1 MALQASVREA
11 AAPASPYKD
20 GPAPSERAIGEVVGL
35 ESGAT
40 VTVRPI
46 DLTDAFKLRRMFERL
61 SPETVYHRFF
71 APIPTPRDEMLMH
84 ISTVDHATREAL
96 VAVAHDGEVVGIAQY
111 EAHAGAEEAEVAITV
126 EDAWQGS
133 GLGTEL
139 LLRLGKLGARR
150 GLVAFTAIVMGE
162 NSAAVRFLKRLSP
175 ETTVR
180 LDRGEYVVYAPL
192 RRAPAG
198 RSATR

>member
-1 MALQASVREA
+1 MAYAAVPPA
-11 AAPASPYKD
+11 AAPAA
-20 GPAPSERAIGEVVGL
+20 PALGEIVSLANG
-35 ESGAT
+35 ET
-40 VTVRPI
+40 VIVRPI

-71 APIPTPRDEMLMH
+71 APIPTPRDQMLMH
-84 ISTVDHATREAL
+84 ISAVDHETREAL
-96 VAVAHDGEVVGIAQY
+96 VAVAADGEVVGIAQY
-111 EAHAGAEEAEVAITV
+111 EGRTGAGEAEVAITV

-139 LLRLGKLGARR
+139 LLRLGKIGARR

-175 ETTVR
+175 DTTVR
-180 LDRGEYVVYAPL
+180 LEHGEYLVYAPL
-192 RRAPAG
+192 RRA
-198 RSATR
+198 

>member
-1 MALQASVREA
+1 MAYA
-11 AAPASPYKD
+11 AVPPAATPAPAL
-20 GPAPSERAIGEVVGL
+20 GEVVGL
-35 ESGAT
+35 PNGKTA
-40 VTVRPI
+40 TVRPI
-46 DLTDAFKLRRMFERL
+46 AVTDAFRLRRMFDRL

-71 APIPTPRDEMLMH
+71 APVPTRPDEMLMH
-84 ISTVDHATREAL
+84 ISAVDHETREAL
-96 VAVAHDGEVVGIAQY
+96 VAVGSDGEVVGVAQY
-111 EAHAGAEEAEVAITV
+111 EGRAGTDEAEVAITV

-175 ETTVR
+175 DTTVR
-180 LDRGEYVVYAPL
+180 LEHGEYVVYAPL
-192 RRAPAG
+192 RPVARW
-198 RSATR
+198 

>member
-1 MALQASVREA
+1 MAYAAVPPA
-11 AAPASPYKD
+11 AAP
-20 GPAPSERAIGEVVGL
+20 PAPALGEIVEL
-35 ESGAT
+35 ANGAT

-46 DLTDAFKLRRMFERL
+46 ELTDAFRLRRMFDRS

-71 APIPTPRDEMLMH
+71 APIPTPRDEMLVH
-84 ISTVDHATREAL
+84 ISAVDHETREAL
-96 VAVAHDGEVVGIAQY
+96 VALGADGELVGIAQY
-111 EAHAGAEEAEVAITV
+111 EGRPGADEAEVAIAV

-175 ETTVR
+175 DTTVR
-180 LDRGEYVVYAPL
+180 LEHGEYVVYTPL
-192 RRAPAG
+192 RRA
-198 RSATR
+198 SAPGPTHR

>member
-1 MALQASVREA
+1 MALGASVREA
-11 AAPASPYKD
+11 AAPASPSQD
-20 GPAPSERAIGEVVGL
+20 GPAPSERAIEDVVGL
-35 ESGAT
+35 RNGKTA
-40 VTVRPI
+40 TVRPI
-46 DLTDAFKLRRMFERL
+46 AVTDAFRLRRMFDRL

-71 APIPTPRDEMLMH
+71 APVPTRPDEMLIH
-84 ISTVDHATREAL
+84 ISTVDHDTREAL
-96 VAVAHDGEVVGIAQY
+96 VAVDGDGEIVGIAQY
-111 EAHAGAEEAEVAITV
+111 EGRAGAREAEVAITV

-175 ETTVR
+175 DTTVR
-180 LDRGEYVVYAPL
+180 LEHGEYVVYAPL
-192 RRAPAG
+192 RPVARP
-198 RSATR
+198 

>member
-1 MALQASVREA
+1 MAYAVVPPTAPPS
-11 AAPASPYKD
+11 APAL
-20 GPAPSERAIGEVVGL
+20 GEVVGL
-35 ESGAT
+35 ANGAT

-46 DLTDAFKLRRMFERL
+46 ELADAFRLRRMFDRL

-71 APIPTPRDEMLMH
+71 APIPSPRDEMLRH
-84 ISTVDHATREAL
+84 ISGVDHTTREAL
-96 VAVAHDGEVVGIAQY
+96 VAVSPDDEMVGIAQY
-111 EAHAGAEEAEVAITV
+111 EGRPGADEAEVGIMV

-150 GLVAFTAIVMGE
+150 GLQAFTSIVMGE

-180 LDRGEYVVYAPL
+180 LDRGEYVVYTPL
-192 RRAPAG
+192 HRA
-198 RSATR
+198 

>member
-1 MALQASVREA
+1 MAYAAVPPA
-11 AAPASPYKD
+11 AAPPV
-20 GPAPSERAIGEVVGL
+20 PALGEIVEL
-35 ESGAT
+35 ANGAT

-46 DLTDAFKLRRMFERL
+46 ELTDAFRLRRMFDRS

-71 APIPTPRDEMLMH
+71 APIPTPRDEMLVH
-84 ISTVDHATREAL
+84 ISAVDHETREAL
-96 VAVAHDGEVVGIAQY
+96 VAVASDGELVGIAQY
-111 EAHAGAEEAEVAITV
+111 EGRPGADEAEVAITV

-175 ETTVR
+175 DATVR
-180 LDRGEYVVYAPL
+180 LEHGEYIVYTPL
-192 RRAPAG
+192 RQASAPG
-198 RSATR
+198 PTHH